1 MNTPTF
7 KLFLTSCLLSACSS
21 TSLTALPPT
30 AGPAPQNHPVQVNP
44 KPQTLASPNPSSA
57 PTGKTAA
64 PVGKA
69 TLKGEIVIADLLK
82 VSAWALQQN
91 PFRQF
96 GVRVLMQACDDLLA
110 EVETD
115 REFNIAN
122 LPENVPL
129 DVDIHAKNNPLLQL
143 RAQVILTDTETVL
156 RIDASSTALALLRL
170 YLSQIQS
177 PAFEIPNS
185 NYVQDSEL
193 ARILADLT
201 SILRGQL
208 GQETL
213 RSLEYQTDWN
223 SSLATTRQTLEALIQ
238 ARPELLSL
246 LEPPPAG
253 QLLPVSTG
261 NGLPDPDNGGGSS
274 GDSGGG
280 GSSGGGSSSSS
291 GETFD
296 GGNST
301 VTLEGL

>member
-1 MNTPTF
+1 M
-7 KLFLTSCLLSACSS
+7 
-21 TSLTALPPT
+21 
-30 AGPAPQNHPVQVNP
+30 
-44 KPQTLASPNPSSA
+44 
-57 PTGKTAA
+57 
-64 PVGKA
+64 GKA